1 VIFVADK
8 TDFSEFLEAVTES
21 GEEEKR
27 VRDTRHTSS
36 VSSADWK
43 RVEAAR
49 KER

>member
-1 VIFVADK
+1 VILVAEN
-8 TDFSEFLEAVTES
+8 TDFSSFLKAVAES
-21 GEEEKR
+21 GDEDKR

-49 KER
+49 KDR